1 MNVNK
6 PGLPDYTGPNEGW
19 AFWVHHEQMLEYC
32 TDFKGRIAYILNE
45 KPQHEQATRLAAL
58 TYLTPDELPSALDT
72 AWTALDTAWTA
83 YDTAS
88 TDYDT
93 ASTDYATAWTAYATA
108 STAYATARTAYATAW
123 TAAIPLLRPL
133 CERYCA
139 GLYKDGA
146 LRFTQEQ
153 PQ

>member
-1 MNVNK
+1 MSNTNK
-6 PGLPDYTGPNEGW
+6 PGLSEYTGPNEGW

-72 AWTALDTAWTA
+72 ARTALDTARTALDTARTA
-83 YDTAS
+83 YDTAR
-88 TDYDT
+88 T
-93 ASTDYATAWTAYATA
+93 ALD
-108 STAYATARTAYATAW
+108 TARTAAT
-123 TAAIPLLRPL
+123 TLLLPL
-133 CERYCA
+133 CEQYCA